1 MKVLGIVAEYNPFHN
16 GHMYHIEQSKKL
28 TGCDYVVC
36 VMSGNFIQRGEPA
49 IINKFARTEIALNS
63 GVDLVVEL
71 PVPFSMS
78 SAEYFAFGAVKL
90 LDSLGIVDCI
100 SFGSEHGEVNELL
113 SIAKL
118 LCEEPEEFKQY
129 LTAEL
134 KAGLSFPA
142 ARQNA
147 IEQYFSD
154 KALQESIHELLSS
167 SNNILGVEYLK
178 ALIRLNSKIKPYTVK
193 RVSNAY
199 NEKHLTGS
207 ISSAT
212 AIRRSIMSCDSSI
225 ASTNKVK
232 PRASEATEACFQYAS
247 DVPATGSQWAS
258 VFPDA
263 GSQYA
268 TYFPKDCSQ
277 YSFVGT
283 EACAQYAS
291 AVPQIAC
298 QVLEREFAAGR
309 GPVSMEDFELII
321 LSMLR
326 SMNTQIIAK
335 LPGISEGLEYRLKSA
350 ALEAGSINELL
361 DLASTKRYTRTRLQ
375 RTIMSLLSGLTQQ
388 DLNEFMVYGGP
399 QYARILGFNN
409 NGKELLSKA
418 KRNSCI
424 PIITKTKDALR
435 TCNPLLKKMLEIEN
449 VATNNYVLAYKD
461 SALRKSGQE
470 YTSKLVIV
478 QNQ

>member
-28 TGCDYVVC
+28 TGCDYVIC

-49 IINKFARTEIALNS
+49 IINKFARAEIALNS

-71 PVPFSMS
+71 PAPFSMS
-78 SAEYFAFGAVKL
+78 SAEYFAYGAVKL

-100 SFGSEHGEVNELL
+100 SFGSEHGEVDELL

-118 LCEEPEEFKQY
+118 LCEEPQEFKQY
-129 LTAEL
+129 LASEL

-154 KALQESIHELLSS
+154 KSLQGNIHELLSS

-178 ALIRLNSKIKPYTVK
+178 ALIRLNSTIKPYTVK
-193 RVSNAY
+193 RISNTY
-199 NEKHLTGS
+199 NEEQLTGA

-212 AIRRSIMSCDSSI
+212 AIRRTILSCDSPINS
-225 ASTNKVK
+225 K
-232 PRASEATEACFQYAS
+232 AS
-247 DVPATGSQWAS
+247 DNFPTACSQPDS
-258 VFPDA
+258 VFPIYTKFAD
-263 GSQYA
+263 
-268 TYFPKDCSQ
+268 KDNETAS
-277 YSFVGT
+277 
-283 EACAQYAS
+283 QYAS
-291 AVPQIAC
+291 AVPDSSSKYASVISDSISQYASAVPEAAC
-298 QVLEREFAAGR
+298 QILEREFAAGR
-309 GPVSMEDFELII
+309 GPVSSENFELII

-326 SMNTQIIAK
+326 TMNTQLIAK
-335 LPGISEGLEYRLKSA
+335 LPGISEGLEYRIKSA
-350 ALEAGSINELL
+350 ALEAGSIKELL

-375 RTIMSLLSGLTQQ
+375 RTIMSLLTGLTQQ
-388 DLNEFMVYGGP
+388 DLQDFMAYGGP

-461 SALRKSGQE
+461 STLRVSGQE

-478 QNQ
+478 

>member
-129 LTAEL
+129 LAAEL

-154 KALQESIHELLSS
+154 KSLQANIHELLSS

-178 ALIRLNSKIKPYTVK
+178 ALIRLNSAIKPYTVK
-193 RVSNAY
+193 RVSNTY
-199 NEKHLTGS
+199 NEEHLTGA

-212 AIRRSIMSCDSSI
+212 AIRRSIMSCDCSI
-225 ASTNKVK
+225 TQHYSAI
-232 PRASEATEACFQYAS
+232 PEACTQYPDRNHGAC
-247 DVPATGSQWAS
+247 SQHPYEAVVES
-258 VFPDA
+258 
-263 GSQYA
+263 SQYA
-268 TYFPKDCSQ
+268 Y
-277 YSFVGT
+277 
-283 EACAQYAS
+283 
-291 AVPQIAC
+291 AVPEIAYRI
-298 QVLEREFAAGR
+298 LEREFAAGR
-309 GPVSMEDFELII
+309 GPVSKEDFELII

-326 SMNTQIIAK
+326 SMNTQLIAK

-375 RTIMSLLSGLTQQ
+375 RTIMSLLTGLTQQ
-388 DLNEFMVYGGP
+388 DLQEFMTYGGP

-461 SALRKSGQE
+461 SALRVSGQE

-478 QNQ
+478 

>member
-49 IINKFARTEIALNS
+49 IINKFARTEISLNS

-78 SAEYFAFGAVKL
+78 SAEYFAYGAVKL

-118 LCEEPEEFKQY
+118 LCEEPEEFRQY
-129 LTAEL
+129 LATEL

-154 KALQESIHELLSS
+154 KSLQGNIHELLSS

-193 RVSNAY
+193 RVSNTY
-199 NEKHLTGS
+199 NEEHLTGS

-225 ASTNKVK
+225 ASTNSVK
-232 PRASEATEACFQYAS
+232 PRASKVTVA
-247 DVPATGSQWAS
+247 
-258 VFPDA
+258 
-263 GSQYA
+263 
-268 TYFPKDCSQ
+268 CSQ
-277 YSFVGT
+277 YTNKDHASS
-283 EACAQYAS
+283 QYAS
-291 AVPQIAC
+291 AVPKIAC

-309 GPVSMEDFELII
+309 GPVSKEDFELII

-326 SMNTQIIAK
+326 SMNTQLIAK

-375 RTIMSLLSGLTQQ
+375 RTIMSLLTGLTQQ
-388 DLNEFMVYGGP
+388 DLQEFMTYGGP

-478 QNQ
+478 

>member
-49 IINKFARTEIALNS
+49 IINKFARAEIALNS
-63 GVDLVVEL
+63 GVDLVIEL

-90 LDSLGIVDCI
+90 LDKLGIVDCI
-100 SFGSEHGEVNELL
+100 SFGSEHGEINELL

-129 LTAEL
+129 LAAEL
-134 KAGLSFPA
+134 KSGLSFPA

-154 KALQESIHELLSS
+154 KLDNPHNALNSNIHELLSS

-178 ALIRLNSKIKPYTVK
+178 ALIRLNSTIKPYTLK
-193 RVSNAY
+193 RVSNTY
-199 NEKHLTGS
+199 NEQHLTGA

-212 AIRRSIMSCDSSI
+212 AIRRSIMNCDCSI
-225 ASTNKVK
+225 KSIKWGK
-232 PRASEATEACFQYAS
+232 PNVSEVMEACS
-247 DVPATGSQWAS
+247 
-258 VFPDA
+258 
-263 GSQYA
+263 
-268 TYFPKDCSQ
+268 
-277 YSFVGT
+277 
-283 EACAQYAS
+283 QYAS
-291 AVPQIAC
+291 AVPEACTQYADKDHGACSKYASAVPEVAYQI
-298 QVLEREFAAGR
+298 LEREFAAGR
-309 GPVSMEDFELII
+309 GPVSKEDFELII

-326 SMNTQIIAK
+326 SMNTQLIAK

-375 RTIMSLLSGLTQQ
+375 RTIMSLLTGLSQQ
-388 DLNEFMVYGGP
+388 DLQEFMTYGGP

-409 NGKELLSKA
+409 NGKELLSRA
-418 KRNSCI
+418 KRSSCI

-461 SALRKSGQE
+461 SALRISGQE

-478 QNQ
+478 